1 MRFSCRRSYR
11 RPSAERAGF
20 AAALAVIACFAS
32 SVAETGASAQT
43 ARTVRLVVAS
53 APGGVNDILARLLA
67 EEVGQVQGVTVVI
80 DNRPGAGEAIGTESV
95 ARAAPDGNTVLI
107 AAAPFLI
114 NPQMRKLNYHP
125 LTSFEPICHLA
136 SSPTLIVV
144 NGASPYRTLAD
155 LIDAARARPGTLTLA
170 SIGPGSPFSLGFE
183 MLKLAAKV
191 DMTFVPYPGN
201 APAVNALLGGHV
213 TAVFGTY
220 PNVAEHL
227 RAGTLR
233 ALATA
238 ARTRI
243 EPLPD
248 LPTVAE
254 SGYKDYEVDAWFS
267 LFAPAK
273 TPKETIAQLAGW
285 FTAAMAVPE
294 MRAKLVA
301 QGLYPVGR
309 CGAEFAAQL
318 RREYEEYGRII
329 RDANLKAE

>member
-1 MRFSCRRSYR
+1 MK
-11 RPSAERAGF
+11 RPPRLLRLASF
-20 AAALAVIACFAS
+20 AILAVLIYAA
-32 SVAETGASAQT
+32 TGPDARAQT
-43 ARTVRLVVAS
+43 ARIIRLVVAS

-67 EEVGQVQGVTVVI
+67 EEIGQAQGVTIVI

-95 ARAAPDGNTVLI
+95 ARAVPDGNTVLI

-125 LTSFEPICHLA
+125 LTSFEPICHLV

-144 NGASPYRTLAD
+144 NGTSPYRTLAD
-155 LIDAARARPGTLTLA
+155 LIEAARARPGALTLA

-191 DMTFVPYPGN
+191 DMIFVPYPGN

-213 TAVFGTY
+213 TAMFGTY

-227 RAGTLR
+227 KAGTLR
-233 ALATA
+233 ALAA
-238 ARTRI
+238 GARTRM

-267 LFAPAK
+267 AFAPAK
-273 TPKETIAQLAGW
+273 TPQETIAQLARW
-285 FTAAMAVPE
+285 FTAALAAPE

-301 QGLYPVGR
+301 QGLYPVGL

-318 RREYEEYGRII
+318 RRQYEEYGRII
-329 RDANLKAE
+329 RDANLRAE